1 MHCRLLSKYPKLEE
15 AYNLINSL
23 RAIFKNKKLTK
34 EAAKQKFME
43 WYKKVAACTLREV
56 KSVRDTIRY
65 YEDEILNYFD
75 GRKTNASAES
85 LNSKIKCFRAQVKGV
100 KDIPFFMYRLAT
112 VLG

>member
-1 MHCRLLSKYPKLEE
+1 MPPKNDSFRVAHFKPLQV
-15 AYNLINSL
+15 AHLYRYNH
-23 RAIFKNKKLTK
+23 KTLTK
-34 EAAKQKFME
+34 ETAKQKFRE
-43 WYKKVAACTLREV
+43 RYGNVAACTLREV

-100 KDIPFFMYRLAT
+100 MDIPFFMYRLAT